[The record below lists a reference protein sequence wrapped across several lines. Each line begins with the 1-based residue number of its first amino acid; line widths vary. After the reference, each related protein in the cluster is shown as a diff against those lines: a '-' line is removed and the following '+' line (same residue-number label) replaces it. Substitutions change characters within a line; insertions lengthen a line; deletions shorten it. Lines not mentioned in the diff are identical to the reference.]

1 MAEWRKTVAGAK
13 KTGIIEATEAKG
25 RNGSMRKAIAIVLM
39 AVLTVGMLAGC
50 GNKEEDAVVGKWTD
64 QIRLSEEER
73 DENRYLEFKAD
84 GTIVFSTGTNKYDG
98 TYTVEEDRV
107 SIVIENE
114 DQPDL
119 PVLTLD
125 GDTMTY
131 DGVVNLEKIK

>member
-1 MAEWRKTVAGAK
+1 
-13 KTGIIEATEAKG
+13 
-25 RNGSMRKAIAIVLM
+25 MRKAIAIVLM